1 MNCGVAGLGWWK
13 LSMQMESGVTINLP
27 AHWWWTPSPINSVGL
42 CVTHPFL
49 LIRAADLQDPRRL
62 PYPKYFLLPAQVLE
76 HSGSSSL
83 KCNTGRGST
92 FVVQGSSLRAR
103 WPSIMTDASPVISFP
118 LINTHR
124 PPHFLTTLFIQ
135 DPASGTMG
143 VAVDVSWVPV
153 LGVTR
158 WCRKS
163 GAPPRLLRGFSDALV
178 LEMIVGDS
186 SQSREIC
193 NKMQELNVYLNSL
206 PPFRQVSEWES
217 ELLAY

>member
-1 MNCGVAGLGWWK
+1 
-13 LSMQMESGVTINLP
+13 
-27 AHWWWTPSPINSVGL
+27 
-42 CVTHPFL
+42 
-49 LIRAADLQDPRRL
+49 
-62 PYPKYFLLPAQVLE
+62 
-76 HSGSSSL
+76 
-83 KCNTGRGST
+83 
-92 FVVQGSSLRAR
+92 
-103 WPSIMTDASPVISFP
+103 
-118 LINTHR
+118 
-124 PPHFLTTLFIQ
+124 
-135 DPASGTMG
+135 MG

-206 PPFRQVSEWES
+206 PPFRQVSE
-217 ELLAY
+217 